1 MYLLWMYVCVPVL
14 AYETQRTTFG
24 SWLAVYTVVS
34 SFTSRASHFSP
45 ALYFLT
51 EFSAISFVRLFRSA
65 PNQLELTVK
74 HPYLNFIDLKLKT

>member
-1 MYLLWMYVCVPVL
+1 MCVSAL

-34 SFTSRASHFSP
+34 SFTSRVSHFSS

-74 HPYLNFIDLKLKT
+74 HPYLNFIDLKLKTWATALH